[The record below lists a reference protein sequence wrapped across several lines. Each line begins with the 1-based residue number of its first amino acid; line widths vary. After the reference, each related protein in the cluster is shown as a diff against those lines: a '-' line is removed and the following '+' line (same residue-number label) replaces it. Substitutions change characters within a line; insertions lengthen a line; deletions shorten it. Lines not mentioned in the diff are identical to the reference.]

1 MTENE
6 TPTKERARKDD
17 WTTDNKKRTIIHRMG
32 MPFQRDARLKHT
44 WGKRKND
51 SKKYDLPGPSP
62 LPGEVACLATYQRKA
77 EDRRLDITS
86 PSKVIGG
93 EPAMEDA

>member
-1 MTENE
+1 M
-6 TPTKERARKDD
+6 
-17 WTTDNKKRTIIHRMG
+17 IC
-32 MPFQRDARLKHT
+32 Q
-44 WGKRKND
+44 
-51 SKKYDLPGPSP
+51 DLLSP

-93 EPAMEDA
+93 EPAMEDV